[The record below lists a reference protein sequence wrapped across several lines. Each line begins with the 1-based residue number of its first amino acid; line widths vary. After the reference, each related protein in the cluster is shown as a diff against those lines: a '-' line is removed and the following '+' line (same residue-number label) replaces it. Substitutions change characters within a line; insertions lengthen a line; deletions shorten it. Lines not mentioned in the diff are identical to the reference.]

1 VTTSSSPMTQQ
12 NPEMRRRVAEACSPE
27 EPWEVLGKSVR
38 SPHGGYWSPGAY
50 VWQWQALVRKIA
62 ELIDSKY
69 NDLAS
74 KHLSVIPAEVL
85 DTRLRKALST
95 GSTNDLE
102 ALLVELLEAG

>member
-1 VTTSSSPMTQQ
+1 MTQP

-62 ELIDSKY
+62 ELIEAAKEREGY
-69 NDLAS
+69 IGHHNL
-74 KHLSVIPAEVL
+74 L
-85 DTRLRKALST
+85 DRFNKALST